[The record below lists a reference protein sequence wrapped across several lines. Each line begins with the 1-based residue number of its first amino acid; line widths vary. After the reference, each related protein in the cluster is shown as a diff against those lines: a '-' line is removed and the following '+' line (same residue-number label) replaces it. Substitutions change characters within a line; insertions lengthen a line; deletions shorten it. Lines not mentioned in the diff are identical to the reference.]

1 MKIGIAA
8 QGMRRAEQ
16 QIARSA
22 HRFANWGLEDLGL
35 DASRPQGEVV
45 QIDGEPR
52 MRLYGSKPAQ
62 AHTLS
67 DEIISMKQ
75 AEFAFKANLTS
86 LQSLLDLEKETL
98 DLVSDTEQ
106 SR

>member
-1 MKIGIAA
+1 
-8 QGMRRAEQ
+8 
-16 QIARSA
+16 
-22 HRFANWGLEDLGL
+22 
-35 DASRPQGEVV
+35 
-45 QIDGEPR
+45 

-98 DLVSDTEQ
+98 DLVSDTE
-106 SR
+106 

>member
-1 MKIGIAA
+1 MRIGIAA
-8 QGMRRAEQ
+8 QGMRRAEH

-35 DASRPQGEVV
+35 EGSRPQGEVV
-45 QIDGEPR
+45 QIDGAPR
-52 MRLYGSKPAQ
+52 ARLYGSKPAQ
-62 AHTLS
+62 MHTVS

-98 DLVSDTEQ
+98 DLVSNSDREA
-106 SR
+106 